1 MSYFTTGYEYRNR
14 GQQSFINMVTHA
26 ASDVKAAD
34 MPVGSRR
41 FQKIDCDRV
50 EYSRDT

>member
-1 MSYFTTGYEYRNR
+1 MRNFTTWYEYCNR
-14 GQQSFINMVTHA
+14 GQQSFINIATHG
-26 ASDVKAAD
+26 ASDVKAAG